1 MDSKLKCVFA
11 LPPWFQFPGQ
21 EQQLNNLEIRPSAME
36 ILTFIMFII
45 GLTMIII
52 LGIPM
57 IVTPS
62 STISFNIV
70 MFITCIILV
79 LIILS
84 CMSFFNN

>member
-1 MDSKLKCVFA
+1 MHSKLKCVFA
-11 LPPWFQFPGQ
+11 LPPGQ
-21 EQQLNNLEIRPSAME
+21 EQEQNNLEDQPSALDNLM
-36 ILTFIMFII
+36 FITFII